1 VTVLG
6 KTPVV
11 DLPGAWADGSS
22 WKDVILG
29 LKREGLPLV
38 AASIFGR

>member
-6 KTPVV
+6 NIPVV
-11 DLPGAWADGSS
+11 DLHGVWADGSS
-22 WKDVILG
+22 WKDAILG